1 MREFFVDEVRNGHAQ
16 IAGEEARHL
25 TRVLRVEAGQRYEI
39 SDNRNVYL
47 AEIET
52 ARKENVVF
60 RTLEK
65 LPAAPPSARFELY
78 AALIKFDRFEWMVEK
93 ATELGVTEI
102 VPVEA
107 TRSERGL
114 EKAAA
119 KRVERWRRIALE
131 ASQQSRRA
139 HLPEIA
145 EPVPLADALA
155 RTGTYRYALDE
166 NPGAVPL
173 LQALPAVRTAQDT
186 VAILTGPEGGWTE
199 EERVCFT
206 AAGWTPVSMGPL
218 ILRAET
224 AVIAALAVVIAG
236 VAGKTKSVDPS
247 SGFRKSEAPS
257 GADSAERH
265 RDWRGGD
272 ADPHAGRPE
281 PRRAGRYGDA
291 LRGHRRGHHHPSAGE
306 LRVHVFAH
314 HAGEDRGRGARP
326 AARRDGYR
334 YVRQIHRLVQFHHRH
349 SPGRIQCDER
359 RTEGHQGPAVSGS
372 R

>member
-1 MREFFVDEVRNGHAQ
+1 MWTRCATASAQ
-16 IAGEEARHL
+16 IAGDEARHL

-65 LPAAPPSARFELY
+65 LPPAPPSARFELY
-78 AALIKFDRFEWMVEK
+78 AALIKFDRFEWIVEK

-131 ASQQSRRA
+131 ASQQSRRT

-145 EPVPLADALA
+145 EPVTSGRRHGPNGAA
-155 RTGTYRYALDE
+155 YRYVLDE

-173 LQALPAVRTAQDT
+173 MKALPAERTVQDT

-199 EERVCFT
+199 EERACFS

-224 AVIAALAVVIAG
+224 AVIAALAVVSQA
-236 VAGKTKSVDPS
+236 
-247 SGFRKSEAPS
+247 
-257 GADSAERH
+257 
-265 RDWRGGD
+265 WL
-272 ADPHAGRPE
+272 
-281 PRRAGRYGDA
+281 
-291 LRGHRRGHHHPSAGE
+291 LRLKR
-306 LRVHVFAH
+306 
-314 HAGEDRGRGARP
+314 
-326 AARRDGYR
+326 
-334 YVRQIHRLVQFHHRH
+334 
-349 SPGRIQCDER
+349 
-359 RTEGHQGPAVSGS
+359 
-372 R
+372 